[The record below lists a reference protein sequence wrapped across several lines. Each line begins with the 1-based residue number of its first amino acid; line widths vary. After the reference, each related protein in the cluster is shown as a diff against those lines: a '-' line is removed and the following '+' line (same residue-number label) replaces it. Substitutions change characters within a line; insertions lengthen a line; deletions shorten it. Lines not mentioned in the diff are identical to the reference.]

1 MKRNE
6 IVATVVWVAI
16 GLVLV
21 VIFNIYPQIKLG
33 IVFAVIV
40 VGLVAHGFWQLR
52 KQNEREPGN
61 PVRRKGAIANLVWLL
76 IAALL
81 IAIANIVPQL
91 KGISGY
97 ALVAFAIGVIFWR
110 FWQQRGQ
117 DPREKRLIFR
127 RFSSK
132 QLGTAAAVLMI
143 INFFVIMFIAKLVE
157 NDSRQTIF
165 IVLISS
171 TLALSAPV
179 GILFGAGIYNMLK
192 RD

>member
-110 FWQQRGQ
+110 SWQQRGQ

-132 QLGTAAAVLMI
+132 QLGNAAAVLMI